1 MQGKTRRAL
10 VSTLGGLLVGA
21 VFAAAPNVAGAQD
34 ESSGGYVE
42 ICKTFTAGAA
52 GAPQY
57 QGTFTYD
64 ITDSSDTTTTV
75 TLAAVEGGSQACTS
89 PVLVAAGTA
98 TVTEEQ
104 APWFAVSSISATPGD
119 PGTVTPSATDP
130 YTATVTVN
138 PAPNP
143 GDESMTTT
151 VQYTNDP
158 VTGTIEVC
166 KQSAA
171 NSPQLTGTYTFNV
184 TSEESGVSVFDPST
198 GAYDLPW
205 TTTAS
210 ATISAAGLGCSGP
223 ILVPAGSI
231 ETVEPG
237 TTYVTDITA
246 SSNGTDELE
255 DSPDLADGTAD
266 ISVPAGDATNQTL
279 VTYTDALSAV
289 KLCKAWTGSEQP
301 STAFPFSLTSSG
313 PDGPTAVS
321 SSVTLGAGS
330 CRIVGYVRAGT
341 QVNIAEG
348 VVPGTKVASIDV
360 SPQTNSQDMSPI
372 VPGSLSL
379 PNGTVSVVAGAGE
392 TVVTYTDELADPGQ
406 LKICVT
412 PTSNP
417 TAGTVPFLVNGTE
430 MIDVNLSSTA
440 VQCTLDPTTYGFNS
454 SVTISGGSL
463 PSTDTYSGTATVV
476 PTSLEVLEDGV
487 PTATDQATLVS
498 GSASAATVLMSEG
511 IVTEVTFTVDPPA
524 PAVAPT
530 QTATPSA
537 AQVASASVDL
547 PALGPGTQS
556 KGSPAVQIT
565 VSPAAV
571 SSVIRKQV
579 SHVRTEIRSL
589 EKRLA
594 SKHLSRAARRA
605 DRRKL
610 AALRKL
616 LPKLLSEL
624 G

>member
-1 MQGKTRRAL
+1 MTPSSKEREMKDQRRRVFA
-10 VSTLGGLLVGA
+10 SMLGSLLVGT
-21 VFAAAPNVAGAQD
+21 VFAVAPNVAGAQD

-64 ITDSSDTTTTV
+64 INDSSDTTTTV
-75 TLAAVEGGSQACTS
+75 TLDAVEGGDQACTS

-104 APWFAVSSISATPGD
+104 ASWFSVSGISASPGD
-119 PGTVTPSATDP
+119 PGTVTPSSTDP

-138 PAPNP
+138 PAPSP

-151 VQYTNDP
+151 VQYSNEP

-166 KQSAA
+166 KQADP
-171 NSPQLTGTYTFNV
+171 NSPNLTGTYTFNV
-184 TSEESGVSVFDPST
+184 TSTEAGVSAFDSST

-210 ATISAAGLGCSGP
+210 ATISASGLGCSGP
-223 ILVPAGSI
+223 ILVPAGSVQ
-231 ETVEPG
+231 TVEPG
-237 TTYVTDITA
+237 TTYVTNITA
-246 SSNGTDELE
+246 SSNGTDELM
-255 DSPDLADGTAD
+255 DSDLADGTAD
-266 ISVPAGDATNQTL
+266 VSVPASDTTNQTI

-289 KLCKAWTGSEQP
+289 KLCKAWTGSDQP
-301 STAFPFSLTSSG
+301 STAFPFSLSSSG
-313 PDGPTAVS
+313 PGGPTAVS
-321 SSVTLGAGS
+321 SSVTLGAGN

-341 QVNIAEG
+341 QVNITEG
-348 VVPGTKVASIDV
+348 IVAGTKVASIGV

-392 TVVTYTDELADPGQ
+392 TVVTYTDELANPGQ
-406 LKICVT
+406 LKICVA
-412 PTSNP
+412 PTSSP
-417 TAGTVPFLVNGTE
+417 AAGTVPFLVNGSE
-430 MIDVNLSSTA
+430 MLDVNLSSTA
-440 VQCTLDPTTYGFNS
+440 IQCTLDPTTYGFNS
-454 SVTISGGSL
+454 SVTISGGAL
-463 PSTDTYSGTATVV
+463 PSPDAYAGTASVV
-476 PTSLEVLEDGV
+476 PTSLEVLEGGV

-498 GSASAATVLMSEG
+498 GSASSATVLMSEG

-524 PAVAPT
+524 PAIAPT
-530 QTATPSA
+530 HTATPSA
-537 AQVASASVDL
+537 AQVASASADL
-547 PALGPGTQS
+547 PASGPAT
-556 KGSPAVQIT
+556 KGT
-565 VSPAAV
+565 VSPAVV

-594 SKHLSRAARRA
+594 SKHLSKAVRRA
-605 DRRKL
+605 DRKNL
-610 AALRKL
+610 TALRRL
-616 LPKLLSEL
+616 LPKLLREL